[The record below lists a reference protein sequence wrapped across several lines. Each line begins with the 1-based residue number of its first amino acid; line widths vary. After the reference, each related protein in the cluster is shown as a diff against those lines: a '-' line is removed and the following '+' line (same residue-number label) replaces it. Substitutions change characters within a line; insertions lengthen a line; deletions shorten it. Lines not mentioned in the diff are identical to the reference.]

1 MSILTGQTA
10 FITGATGAIAKAAA
24 IGLARDGAH
33 IALMARREEGLAQ
46 LRAEIIDAAP
56 GAQVLTILGDCND
69 EIAVKTALK
78 TAHDWQGRL
87 DILFSTMGGGDFTPL
102 LMLESD
108 ALRQALESNVMS
120 AFFVIRHGAPLMQP
134 GGSIICTSSSAAPLT
149 FRYLPAYHIAKS
161 AVEGLVRAAADE
173 LGIAGLRVNAVR
185 PGLTRAESTGP
196 FFTTPGLAEQY
207 LTEYPLGRLGEPE
220 DIADVVRFLA
230 SPASRWMTGECLS
243 VDGGNHLR
251 RNPDLTPMVE
261 AIHGKSRIDAIRLGK
276 EPEL

>member
-1 MSILTGQTA
+1 MSLLAGQTA
-10 FITGATGAIAKAAA
+10 FITGATGAIAQASA

-33 IALMARREEGLAQ
+33 VALMARREEGLAQ
-46 LRAEIIDAAP
+46 LRAQILDAVP

-69 EIAVKTALK
+69 EAAVKAALRQ
-78 TAHDWQGRL
+78 AHDWQGRL
-87 DILFSTMGGGDFTPL
+87 DILFATMGGGDFTPL
-102 LMLESD
+102 LLLEAD
-108 ALRQALESNVMS
+108 ALRAAFESNVMS

-134 GGSIICTSSSAAPLT
+134 GGSIICTSSSSAPLT
-149 FRYLPAYHIAKS
+149 FPYLPAYHIAKG

-173 LGIAGLRVNAVR
+173 LGGAGLRVNAVR

-196 FFTTPGLAEQY
+196 LFTTPGLPDRF
-207 LTEYPLGRLGEPE
+207 LPEYPLGRLGEPE

-251 RNPDLTPMVE
+251 RSPDLTPMVE
-261 AIHGKSRIDAIRLGK
+261 AMHGKSRIDAIRLGK
-276 EPEL
+276 EPEA